1 MNNLIKRATIGVVLL
16 DRLDRYL
23 INGKLPERPDFD
35 KDFLLRLVAN
45 KVCLAS
51 ENTISELPKSITNSC
66 LEITEN
72 GHLNWTVNLG
82 IKTFKE
88 FPPNIFFI
96 SRTPAYEPNMLRTN
110 KDKYFDIEWLK
121 SNYDIVISHHNLE
134 IWIKK

>member
-1 MNNLIKRATIGVVLL
+1 MSNLISRATIGVVLL
-16 DRLDRYL
+16 DRLNRYL
-23 INGKLPERPDFD
+23 INGKIPERPDFD
-35 KDFLLRLVAN
+35 KEFLLSLVAN

-51 ENTISELPKSITNSC
+51 ENTRKDLPKSLINSC

-72 GHLNWTVNLG
+72 GHLNWNVNLG

-88 FPPNIFFI
+88 FPPDIFFI
-96 SRTPAYEPNMLRTN
+96 SRTPPYEPIMLRTKN
-110 KDKYFDIEWLK
+110 DKYFDIEWLK

>member
-1 MNNLIKRATIGVVLL
+1 MSNLISRATIGVVLL
-16 DRLDRYL
+16 DRLNRYL
-23 INGKLPERPDFD
+23 INGKIPERPDFD
-35 KDFLLRLVAN
+35 KEFLLSLVAN

-51 ENTISELPKSITNSC
+51 ENTRKDLPKSLINSC

-72 GHLNWTVNLG
+72 GHLNWNVNLG

-88 FPPNIFFI
+88 FPPDIFFI
-96 SRTPAYEPNMLRTN
+96 SRTPPYEPIMLRIKN
-110 KDKYFDIEWLK
+110 DKYFDIEWLK

>member
-1 MNNLIKRATIGVVLL
+1 MSNLISRATIGVVLL
-16 DRLDRYL
+16 DRLNRYL
-23 INGKLPERPDFD
+23 INGKIPERPDFD
-35 KDFLLRLVAN
+35 KEFLLSLVAN

-51 ENTISELPKSITNSC
+51 ENTRKDLPKSLINSC

-88 FPPNIFFI
+88 FPPDIFFI
-96 SRTPAYEPNMLRTN
+96 SRTPYEPIMLRTKN
-110 KDKYFDIEWLK
+110 DKYFDIEWLK